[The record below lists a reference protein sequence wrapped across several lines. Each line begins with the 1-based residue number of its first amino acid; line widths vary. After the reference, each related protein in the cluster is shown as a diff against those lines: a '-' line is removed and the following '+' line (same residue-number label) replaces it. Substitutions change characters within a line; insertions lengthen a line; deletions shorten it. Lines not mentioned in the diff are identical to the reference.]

1 MKFRL
6 TGKFGEL
13 SPVRDFQAH
22 SGIDL
27 AMPEGTTL
35 RSIADGVV
43 DRVYDGSGAIGKG
56 LSVQMPDGTRTI
68 YGHMNEVKAHIGDKV
83 NVGQILGESGNTG
96 NSTGPHLHFSI
107 RNPEGTFI
115 DPTSHAE
122 QLASISGDH
131 VAPGVLTSLFNNR
144 DTQGP
149 ITRLFYGSTETMR
162 DHVAD
167 VTSEILFGIF
177 DALKDLLLAGTL
189 IGSALMIILKVAG
202 WRDGGRWTGVLIT
215 ANILLKYLFGGASK

>member
-13 SPVRDFQAH
+13 SPVRNMQPH

-27 AMPEGTTL
+27 AMSENTTL

-43 DRVYDGSGAIGKG
+43 DRVYDGTGAIGKG

-68 YGHMNEVKAHIGDKV
+68 YGHMNEVKARIGEHV
-83 NVGQILGESGNTG
+83 NAGDIVGLSGNTG
-96 NSTGPHLHFSI
+96 NSTGPHLHFGMKDAS
-107 RNPEGTFI
+107 GHVI
-115 DPTSHAE
+115 DPTPHAE
-122 QLASISGDH
+122 KLASISGDH
-131 VAPGVLTSLFNNR
+131 VSPGVITSLFNNHG
-144 DTQGP
+144 TQGP
-149 ITRLFYGSTETMR
+149 LTRIFYGSTETMR

-167 VTSEILFGIF
+167 VTTEILFGIF

-202 WRDGGRWTGVLIT
+202 WKDGGRWTGVLIT